1 MSKWWCKLHRIMGT
15 KLFMST
21 SFHLQTDGLTE
32 RTNRSIEQILRATIK
47 SDQLDWVKKCPM
59 IEFAINSS
67 ISSATGLVPFEINN
81 GYMPVVMKEVRDND
95 RTPPGVRSFAQNAV
109 KNMTL
114 AHDAL
119 IETRVFQKTY
129 ADKKRRKEPEIKE
142 DEFVY
147 LSTKNITMPKD
158 RASKLVPKY
167 IGPYRVV
174 KAIPEILNYV
184 LELPAELTKRRI
196 HPRFHVS
203 LLRLHY
209 PNDDALFLNR
219 ERAEPYDFSAPD
231 DAEWFVDEIV
241 GHRWKGRN
249 VEFLVK
255 WNMGD
260 STWEPLGNCNELTA
274 LYQYLMLMNIK
285 EWKELMKRVMKM
297 S

>member
-1 MSKWWCKLHRIMGT
+1 
-15 KLFMST
+15 
-21 SFHLQTDGLTE
+21 
-32 RTNRSIEQILRATIK
+32 
-47 SDQLDWVKKCPM
+47 
-59 IEFAINSS
+59 
-67 ISSATGLVPFEINN
+67 
-81 GYMPVVMKEVRDND
+81 
-95 RTPPGVRSFAQNAV
+95 
-109 KNMTL
+109 MTL

-129 ADKKRRKEPEIKE
+129 ANKKRREEPEIKE
-142 DEFVY
+142 DKFVY

-167 IGPYRVV
+167 IGLYRVV
-174 KAIPEILNYV
+174 KAIPEISNYV

-203 LLRLHY
+203 LLRPHY
-209 PNDDALFLNR
+209 PNDDALFPNR
-219 ERAEPYDFSAPD
+219 ERAEPYNFGTPD

-260 STWEPLGNCNELTA
+260 STWEPLGNCNELAA
-274 LYQYLMLMNIK
+274 LDQYLMLMNIK
-285 EWKELMKRVMKM
+285 EWKELTKRVTKM